1 MALTLEET
9 RTFGKKLEEYQ
20 EAKRRILGKWT
31 SNCKVLL
38 SIDSMKDGW
47 PENLSGLLEPVF
59 TYLQERSLINFGVAL
74 RPPEAQ
80 ATATKTGEEPGSRGP
95 EDAKKPSTAE
105 IVARLYEIL
114 RTADFS
120 VMTEKKIRGQLEAEL
135 GCDMAP
141 YKALLRKHVEYV
153 LEHED
158 ERESLQP
165 LHVSDD
171 EGPNEGKA
179 DKKAK
184 KKPRQDAAKEP
195 PHVVVVGAGLAG
207 LVTANVLQR
216 NGCKVSVLEAQKQ
229 PGGRLTKLFPI
240 VGCSAAPGVDGAA
253 AESTA
258 AGAFGPVSLRV
269 PLAAEG
275 EEAGA
280 GQRPTDQLAGE
291 RWPGGAVAIQ
301 TLCNQ
306 LCIKPL
312 SLGLSTSNGG
322 GDGLLHRLGLYS
334 SSPAEGAD
342 AAEAAR
348 RAFLVGEDVQNEAEG
363 LLADLLA
370 AVWQRWDV
378 RSEGG
383 KPNDNA
389 ALEPSLTNSTTSLGA
404 ELEAELKRRVGAG
417 PAMAP
422 GDEVGE
428 GGLKRGLTD
437 AREADLDAAT
447 TMAAATVDALDRP
460 TKRSRKEAEDKEV
473 VPLGA
478 EEKAPASAA
487 EASAGGGKSSPVVGQ
502 AMEVD
507 DAVAGGKDGGGLEAS
522 PTRTADHTGQGMVVD
537 EPPTAPSAG
546 ETPQPGKHIRQ
557 EVLNVLR
564 NHLLPLLELQLGAP
578 LTAVSPRHLHLMP
591 PGLLT
596 GILSRPLLKV
606 EAKSGTVEGTTVLR
620 MGLLPLGGV
629 RRLVEALASDLD
641 IRAGVAVTGV
651 TVMAAG
657 GVKVS
662 TDSAGTIKATAAVLA
677 VPHAVLQSG
686 TITFDPPLPPYR
698 TAAAARVSSGAAVS
712 LSLSLRPEAGLSGM
726 CSGDG
731 DLRPFFVSAAAATHP
746 ALSCGEQGGAS
757 GLSFLFCPAGT
768 ATTASTSAV
777 AESSADDVGKEAA
790 ALVVAHV
797 SGTSHEKSPVEM
809 TDEELQ
815 GSAVAALRLAAA
827 TAGGTV
833 PQERLEPVSCHI
845 SRWGG
850 SSSSVRTAS
859 ASGQGAA
866 AKVASGGGA
875 CAHLAKGGDPRDM
888 MLLAAPFKGRVFFAG
903 EHTAAD
909 QLAYGLLAALAGSG
923 IREAARVLKAVKAGG
938 GAAAPASGKAASVGE
953 LEVGDDPPLQRLIA
967 AAEAELKAAAAS
979 TKTKAAA
986 GGSKSIK
993 NVVGNGTDKGE
1004 DKAKGRVAR
1013 ANVVASDP
1021 EDEEEDG
1028 KVEAA
1033 ARRRKQDT
1041 AHGSKTV
1048 KGQDSKKAIVRA
1060 SGHGKAGK
1068 SNKNHKDIDAEDERE
1083 GEEEEEVA
1091 DGSSASA
1098 EEEEEEE
1105 ENEEEEEE
1113 EEEGDY
1119 KKGKAASAKQ
1129 RKSMAKTRQRSR
1141 NSEGEEDDGE
1151 DKKDKK
1157 KKGKHTS
1164 RGDSDADASDGEGA
1178 TKRSKGG
1185 RHTDREKERK
1195 EDATQLAMLEKQRR
1209 QQAVAKLQAERKD
1222 FKVVYRA
1229 VMAGSNGNLG
1239 PLREQMSSCAGLDAK
1254 VVMLQALQKSGTELL
1269 QFMAHDGPVLTLL
1282 KDWLL
1287 ELCND
1292 STAEHLVL
1300 MELKVLERLPLH
1312 ADALAAAME
1321 KAPEASDAG
1330 AGPAA
1335 CTTAAS
1341 QIVRALFMAVK
1352 ESCGAHRSKDV
1363 KRAAALVCNA
1373 WERRVA
1379 SAAAAA
1385 GRHGPGAGAGAT
1397 SLHSNGGS
1405 ALLRPPTMPAFN
1417 PKNLVS
1423 LRMTPPPLTATTI
1436 SGSARPLGG
1445 AMSHLSRPSGAI
1457 RQSGSGS
1464 DAATGSHLTPP
1475 PAGMNGGNEAA
1486 SGPSAVAE
1494 TGTVPSGLQRPHLSP
1509 DIEAKLLAAK
1519 AAAEAAR
1526 HEAALAA
1533 QRRVELQQE
1542 AQAAGN
1548 ARAAAPPTIES
1559 FEDFR
1564 RVERGGG
1571 GGSGNGKSKDG
1582 GSGADG
1588 SGSSKHKGHGG
1599 GSGGD
1604 ASLEEM
1610 KAAVVDYMKQILKR
1624 HHKAGTISSSDFRL
1638 IQEKASNKVFET
1650 LSESSTVHVHS
1661 DGRRD
1666 LLGSKRR
1673 EKIGNLVEQYVKKHS
1688 AQRLGG
1694 VPTGLVGPSPGLP
1707 PPPPPPPP
1715 PE

>member
-9 RTFGKKLEEYQ
+9 RTFGKEFEEYQ
-20 EAKRRILGKWT
+20 EAKRRILEKWT

-38 SIDSMKDGW
+38 SIESMKDGW

-59 TYLQERSLINFGVAL
+59 TYLQERGLINFGVAL
-74 RPPEAQ
+74 RPPEAP

-95 EDAKKPSTAE
+95 EDVKKPSTAD

-120 VMTEKKIRGQLEAEL
+120 VMTEKKIRAQLEVEL

-171 EGPNEGKA
+171 EGPNSGKA
-179 DKKAK
+179 DKKGK

-229 PGGRLTKLFPI
+229 PGGRLTKLFSM
-240 VGCSAAPGVDGAA
+240 VGCSAAPGADGAA
-253 AESTA
+253 AESAA
-258 AGAFGPVSLRV
+258 AGAFGPVSLHV
-269 PLAAEG
+269 PFAAEG

-280 GQRPTDQLAGE
+280 GQRPTGQLTGE

-342 AAEAAR
+342 EAAR
-348 RAFLVGEDVQNEAEG
+348 RASLVGEDVQNEAEG
-363 LLADLLA
+363 LLADLLGT
-370 AVWQRWDV
+370 VWQRWDV
-378 RSEGG
+378 QSEGG

-389 ALEPSLTNSTTSLGA
+389 ALQPSFVNSRTSLGD
-404 ELEAELKRRVGAG
+404 ELEAELKRRVGTG
-417 PAMAP
+417 PVAAP
-422 GDEVGE
+422 GDEIG
-428 GGLKRGLTD
+428 GRGLKHGLSD
-437 AREADLDAAT
+437 ATEADPDAAT
-447 TMAAATVDALDRP
+447 AMAAATDDALDRP
-460 TKRSRKEAEDKEV
+460 AKRSRKEEEDKEE
-473 VPLGA
+473 G
-478 EEKAPASAA
+478 KAPASAA
-487 EASAGGGKSSPVVGQ
+487 NASVARGKSSPVVGQ

-507 DAVAGGKDGGGLEAS
+507 GAIAGGRDGCAVEAS
-522 PTRTADHTGQGMVVD
+522 PTPAADHTGQGVMVNQL
-537 EPPTAPSAG
+537 PTAPGAG
-546 ETPQPGKHIRQ
+546 ETSQTGKHIQQ
-557 EVLNVLR
+557 EVINVLR
-564 NHLLPLLELQLGAP
+564 NHLLPLLELQMGAP
-578 LTAVSPRHLHLMP
+578 LTAISPRHLHLMP

-596 GILSRPLLKV
+596 GILSRPLLKE
-606 EAKSGTVEGTTVLR
+606 EAKSGTVEGTTGFR
-620 MGLLPLGGV
+620 MVLLPLGGV

-657 GVKVS
+657 GVKLS
-662 TDSAGTIKATAAVLA
+662 TDSAGSIMATAAVLA

-686 TITFDPPLPPYR
+686 IITFDPPLPPYR

-712 LSLSLRPEAGLSGM
+712 LSLSLRPEVDLSGM

-731 DLRPFFVSAAAATHP
+731 HLRPFFVRSAAATHT
-746 ALSCGEQGGAS
+746 ALSGGDKGGTS
-757 GLSFLFCPAGT
+757 GLSFLFCPAGI
-768 ATTASTSAV
+768 ASTASTSA
-777 AESSADDVGKEAA
+777 AAGSSGDEIGKEAA
-790 ALVVAHV
+790 AVVVAHV
-797 SGTSHEKSPVEM
+797 SGTSQAKSPLEM

-815 GSAVAALRLAAA
+815 GSAVAALHLAAA
-827 TAGGTV
+827 AAGGTAL
-833 PQERLEPVSCHI
+833 QAHTEPVSCHI

-850 SSSSVRTAS
+850 LSSSVRRAS
-859 ASGQGAA
+859 ASGQGSA
-866 AKVASGGGA
+866 AKAACDGGA

-888 MLLAAPFKGRVFFAG
+888 MLLAAPIKGRVFFAG

-909 QLAYGLLAALAGSG
+909 QLPYGLLAALAGSG
-923 IREAARVLKAVKAGG
+923 IREAARVLKSVKGDGG
-938 GAAAPASGKAASVGE
+938 TGALASGKAASVGE
-953 LEVGDDPPLQRLIA
+953 LEVGDEPPLQRLVA
-967 AAEAELKAAAAS
+967 AAEAELKVAAAS
-979 TKTKAAA
+979 MKTKAAA
-986 GGSKSIK
+986 AGPKSNK
-993 NVVGNGTDKGE
+993 DVVGNGTDKGE

-1021 EDEEEDG
+1021 EDEEEDA
-1028 KVEAA
+1028 KEAV

-1041 AHGSKTV
+1041 AHGSKAV
-1048 KGQDSKKAIVRA
+1048 EGQDSRKVRAIVRA

-1068 SNKNHKDIDAEDERE
+1068 SNTNHKDIGAEDERDD
-1083 GEEEEEVA
+1083 EEEAEEVT

-1098 EEEEEEE
+1098 EEDEEEG
-1105 ENEEEEEE
+1105 EEEEE
-1113 EEEGDY
+1113 EEEGYY

-1129 RKSMAKTRQRSR
+1129 RKPVAKTRQRSR
-1141 NSEGEEDDGE
+1141 NSEGEEEEGE
-1151 DKKDKK
+1151 DKKGKK

-1164 RGDSDADASDGEGA
+1164 RGDSDADASDGEGVA
-1178 TKRSKGG
+1178 KRSKSG

-1195 EDATQLAMLEKQRR
+1195 EDAAQVAMLEKQRR

-1222 FKVVYRA
+1222 FKVVYKA
-1229 VMAGSNGNLG
+1229 VMAGSSGNLG

-1254 VVMLQALQKSGTELL
+1254 VVMLQALQKSSAELL
-1269 QFMAHDGPVLTLL
+1269 QLMAHDGPVLTLL

-1312 ADALAAAME
+1312 ADALAPAME
-1321 KAPEASDAG
+1321 KAPEALDAR

-1335 CTTAAS
+1335 CTPAAS

-1352 ESCGAHRSKDV
+1352 EGCGAHRNKDV
-1363 KRAAALVCNA
+1363 KRMAAVVCNA
-1373 WERRVA
+1373 WERRAA

-1385 GRHGPGAGAGAT
+1385 GRHGLGAGAGAS
-1397 SLHSNGGS
+1397 SLHPNGGS
-1405 ALLRPPTMPAFN
+1405 ALLRPPAMPTFN

-1423 LRMTPPPLTATTI
+1423 LRMTPPPPMATTT
-1436 SGSARPLGG
+1436 SGNARTLGC
-1445 AMSHLSRPSGAI
+1445 AMSHLSRPSTVGLLSSGVM

-1464 DAATGSHLTPP
+1464 DPATGSYLTPP
-1475 PAGMNGGNEAA
+1475 PAGMNGGSEVA

-1494 TGTVPSGLQRPHLSP
+1494 TATVPSGLQRPHLNP

-1548 ARAAAPPTIES
+1548 PRAAAPPTIES

-1564 RVERGGG
+1564 RVERGGS

-1582 GSGADG
+1582 GSGVDG
-1588 SGSSKHKGHGG
+1588 SSSSKHKGHGG
-1599 GSGGD
+1599 GNGGG

-1610 KAAVVDYMKQILKR
+1610 KAAVMDYIKQILKR

-1688 AQRLGG
+1688 AQRSGG
-1694 VPTGLVGPSPGLP
+1694 VPAGLIGPSPGLP
-1707 PPPPPPPP
+1707 PPPPPP
-1715 PE
+1715 E